1 MAFYSYQA
9 PYLSPI
15 VPFSGVIQGGLKEG
29 LQITVQGTL
38 LNSSENRFVVN
49 LQTGISENDIPFH
62 FNPRFENGGYVVCNT
77 KQKGCWGPEERKMQ
91 MPFQKG
97 MPFEICFLVQRSDFK
112 VTVNK
117 SLFVQYS
124 HRVPYHL
131 VDTIS
136 VTGPLYLSYINFQNS
151 YAAPVHPS
159 FSMAQFSQP
168 VRFPRTPRGRKPK
181 NPGILPMM
189 YLNPVYPVPFFT
201 TIPGG
206 LYPSKSITVSG
217 TVLPSAKSFHIN
229 LRSGSDIAFHLNP
242 RFDENTV
249 VRNTQIGSSWGLEE
263 RSLPCKM
270 PFNKGQSF
278 LVWITCEGS
287 CLKVLVNGEH
297 LCEYAHR
304 LRNLQDINGLEVAG
318 DIQLSHVQT

>member
-136 VTGPLYLSYINFQNS
+136 VTGPLYLSYINFQN
-151 YAAPVHPS
+151 
-159 FSMAQFSQP
+159 
-168 VRFPRTPRGRKPK
+168 
-181 NPGILPMM
+181 PGILPMM